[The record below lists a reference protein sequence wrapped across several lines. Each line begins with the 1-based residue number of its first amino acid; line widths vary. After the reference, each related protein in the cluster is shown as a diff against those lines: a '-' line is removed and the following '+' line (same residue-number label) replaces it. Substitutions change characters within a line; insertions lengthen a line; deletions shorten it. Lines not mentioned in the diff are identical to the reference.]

1 MRTFTLITWN
11 LLRTCWHFVKLPL
24 QAFTVFLRTVWLL
37 FPAFFFTFCVYTCF
51 WNLSQGK
58 DVLISML
65 EKKWVGGI
73 VILSVIFW
81 VLVTWYSSRILIYRK
96 KQLYEEGEL
105 NEKIAFH
112 SPRVLGFLGFSI
124 IWIALLRLPRLEHIG
139 YVWRLDPWMD
149 YCWLAVSALAYAWLY
164 KRFKIFRERTLKS
177 VNGNATNTKEEIDR
191 KEAWE
196 KKKFRFI
203 YIISGCLTAS
213 VLALNTLISNA
224 WLLLTSIIIMQVTY
238 LFIVVTRRGRMTV
251 DGNSNGVTIRMPRDY
266 ASIQDWQQAE
276 KEKGNEFKIGIWER
290 ILFNANIP
298 VQEKTFFVI
307 YNSIAMLSVVF
318 YLLTIGNY
326 HFSVKL
332 GSFATVLLSFGVLVG
347 FFSMVSFISVALK
360 INLHVI
366 GFILVLVIG
375 KFSEPHYV
383 TLVNNPDPG
392 VQAFAQR
399 PGLHQYFNN
408 WVQQRKPEIEKGSYP
423 VFFVLADGG
432 ASRSGYWTA
441 ATLSKLEDTTGGKFS
456 RHLFCL
462 SGASGGSV
470 GNGTFFA
477 LLRSRDSL
485 RSCNKTFSQGSCE
498 FLQSDF
504 LTYTLA
510 RMLGPDFIRPII
522 GSLPIADRAAAL
534 EHAIEEGEEDNAFLH
549 NFFKSPMSAMTP
561 TGSNSNLPIFCINVT
576 RMQDGRPSVISNIKA
591 EDNIFSRRVDIL
603 ARLPLGK
610 DMKLSTAVVM
620 GARFPYISPAG
631 RIDSSYYVDGGYF
644 DNSGA
649 GFVHEMMM
657 ELRRMI
663 TDTLQKNP
671 GHYYKNLKF
680 YVLHSQNGGNG
691 DKLLKKIHPVWN
703 DLGSPLLTMVGGFT
717 TQTSVND
724 LRLKRYMQDIYRNTG
739 ETGYFRINLY
749 TNKKNE
755 EQYPMNWAISKYYI
769 NKMNASL
776 ADPKNDLANFY
787 NYMKLKGFF

>member
-11 LLRTCWHFVKLPL
+11 LLRTLWHFTKLPL
-24 QAFTVFLRTVWLL
+24 QAFTAFLRTVWLI
-37 FPAFFFTFCVYTCF
+37 FPAFFFTFCVYVCF
-51 WNLSQGK
+51 WHLSQGK

-81 VLVTWYSSRILIYRK
+81 SLVTWYSSRILIYRK
-96 KQLYEEGEL
+96 KQLYEPGEL

-124 IWIALLRLPRLEHIG
+124 VWIALLRLPRIDNVG
-139 YVWRLDPWMD
+139 YVLRLYPWMD
-149 YCWLAVSALAYAWLY
+149 YCWLALSLLAYILLY
-164 KRFKIFRERTLKS
+164 RQFKKFRQRTLS
-177 VNGNATNTKEEIDR
+177 VSESRASNTAEEARR

-203 YIISGCLTAS
+203 YIASSCLTVS
-213 VLALNTLISNA
+213 ILMLNTLINKA
-224 WLLLTSIIIMQVTY
+224 WLLIVSIILMQVTY

-251 DGNSNGVTIRMPRDY
+251 DGNSNDAAVKMPRDY
-266 ASIQDWQQAE
+266 NTIQEWQQAE
-276 KEKGNEFKIGIWER
+276 KKMGNAFDIGIWER
-290 ILFNANIP
+290 ILYNANIP
-298 VQEKTFFVI
+298 LQEKPFFVV
-307 YNSIAMLSVVF
+307 YNCIALVSLVF
-318 YLLTIGNY
+318 YFLTIGNY

-332 GSFATVLLSFGVLVG
+332 GSFATVLHAFGVLVG
-347 FFSMVSFISVALK
+347 FFSMVSFISIALK

-366 GFILVLVIG
+366 GFILVMVIG

-383 TLVNNPDPG
+383 TLVNNPNTT

-399 PGLHQYFNN
+399 PGLHQYFIN
-408 WVQQRKPEIEKGSYP
+408 WAAQRKKEIEKGPYP
-423 VFFVLADGG
+423 MFFVLADGG

-477 LLRSRDSL
+477 LLHNRDSL
-485 RSCNKTFSQGSCE
+485 LRCNKTFTQGSDE

-510 RMLGPDFIRPII
+510 RMLGPDFIRPLV
-522 GSLPIADRAAAL
+522 GSMPIADRAAAL
-534 EHAIEEGEEDNAFLH
+534 EHAMEEGEKDNAFLH
-549 NFFKSPMSAMTP
+549 NVFKSPVSAMMP
-561 TGSNSNLPIFCINVT
+561 TASSNLPILCINVT

-591 EDNIFSRRVDIL
+591 EESIFSKRVDIL
-603 ARLPLGK
+603 ARLPQGK

-663 TDTLQKNP
+663 TDTLQRNP
-671 GHYYKNLKF
+671 NHYYKNLKF
-680 YVLHSQNGGNG
+680 YVVHSQNGGNG

-724 LRLKRYMQDIYRNTG
+724 LRLKRYIQDIYRNTG
-739 ETGYFRINLY
+739 DTGYFRINLY

-755 EQYPMNWAISKYYI
+755 EEYPMNWAISKYYI

-787 NYMKLKGFF
+787 NYMKRKGVF

>member
-1 MRTFTLITWN
+1 MRTFTLIAWN
-11 LLRTCWHFVKLPL
+11 LLRTCWHFTKLPL

-37 FPAFFFTFCVYTCF
+37 FSAFFFTFCVYTCF
-51 WNLSQGK
+51 WSLSQGK

-73 VILSVIFW
+73 VILSLVFW

-96 KQLYEEGEL
+96 KQLYSEGQL

-112 SPRVLGFLGFSI
+112 SPRVLSFLGFSI
-124 IWIALLRLPRLEHIG
+124 IWIALLRLPKLEYLNFMFRLNPG
-139 YVWRLDPWMD
+139 MD
-149 YCWLAVSALAYAWLY
+149 MFWLAASMAAYIFLY
-164 KRFKIFRERTLKS
+164 RLFKKFRERTLAVVS
-177 VNGNATNTKEEIDR
+177 TSNSQYDLDR

-196 KKKFRFI
+196 KKKFRYI
-203 YIISGCLTAS
+203 YIMTGCITIS

-224 WLLLTSIIIMQVTY
+224 WLLIASIILMQVTF

-251 DGNSNGVTIRMPRDY
+251 DGNSNNRLSKMPRDY
-266 ASIQDWQQAE
+266 NTIQEWQQAE
-276 KEKGNEFKIGIWER
+276 KENGNVFTISIWER
-290 ILFNANIP
+290 ILYNANIP
-298 VQEKTFFVI
+298 LKEKPFFII
-307 YNSIAMLSVVF
+307 YNCISFVSLFF
-318 YLLTIGNY
+318 YFITITNY

-332 GSFATVLLSFGVLVG
+332 GSLATVLLSFGVLVG

-375 KFSEPHYV
+375 KFFEPHNAA
-383 TLVNNPDPG
+383 LVSSANPQ

-399 PGLHQYFNN
+399 PGLHQYFHS
-408 WVQQRKPEIEKGSYP
+408 WAAQRKTEIEKGGYP

-456 RHLFCL
+456 QHLFCL

-477 LLRSRDSL
+477 LLRYKDSL
-485 RSCNKTFSQGSCE
+485 QRCRKTFTKGSSE

-510 RMLGPDFIRPII
+510 RMLGPDFIRPLI
-522 GSLPIADRAAAL
+522 GSLPIADRADAL
-534 EHAIEEGEEDNAFLH
+534 EHAIEQGEDDNAFLH
-549 NFFKSPMSAMTP
+549 NVFKSPMSAMIP
-561 TGSNSNLPIFCINVT
+561 TGSNSNLPILCVNVT

-591 EDNIFSRRVDIL
+591 DENIFSRRVDIL
-603 ARLPLGK
+603 ARLPVGK

-649 GFVHEMMM
+649 GFVHEMLM
-657 ELRRMI
+657 ELNRI
-663 TDTLQKNP
+663 IADTLQKNP
-671 GHYYKNLKF
+671 NHYFKNLKF

-724 LRLKRYMQDIYRNTG
+724 LRLKTYMQDMYRKTG

-755 EQYPMNWAISKYYI
+755 EEYPMNWAISKYYI
-769 NKMNASL
+769 NKMDALL
-776 ADPKNDLANFY
+776 ADPKNDLAYFY
-787 NYMKLKGFF
+787 NYMKRKGVF